1 VSDATKATK
10 VGEGERAGGE
20 SEGKGGKGDMG
31 GSNTSSLP
39 PPVAVL
45 TATILTP
52 LQLPYEV
59 SRPAYVEDLEVGL
72 VPLNI
77 TVDGHLLDRVLSLVT
92 PLAEALALP
101 ALPVAPPVYDANA
114 DNCEEEEEEDEDEEE
129 EEEEEDEDEDE
140 EENDEGRESHA
151 GTRDDFTVSP
161 FTASPRV
168 VESSAA
174 LLEAIA
180 PDLVDA
186 LYTEI
191 LTRVYVR
198 RLLVSDIDVR
208 VTIRANLQKFHIR
221 TGLFVATNRTPLK
234 FATVRMC

>member
-1 VSDATKATK
+1 
-10 VGEGERAGGE
+10 
-20 SEGKGGKGDMG
+20 M
-31 GSNTSSLP
+31 
-39 PPVAVL
+39 AVL
-45 TATILTP
+45 TATVLIP

-72 VPLNI
+72 VPLNV

-101 ALPVAPPVYDANA
+101 ALPAAPPMYDANGANA
-114 DNCEEEEEEDEDEEE
+114 DNGVDRYRGEDAEEEEGEEEEDGEEE
-129 EEEEEDEDEDE
+129 KNDDEDHYE
-140 EENDEGRESHA
+140 EGGNDEGRGSNA
-151 GTRDDFTVSP
+151 SGTGTRDDFTAPP

-174 LLEAIA
+174 LLEVIA

-234 FATVRMC
+234 FATVRVLRVCHEMRE